1 MRLINQPS
9 CVIFQL
15 CLDGRELQAEREF
28 NMCWALSIW
37 LFGPV
42 LHPPSSVLWESATY
56 GFLGLWMGLGQW
68 HVQRRLYPQCYW
80 SPCNSM
86 TVLNILIMSL
96 LSHHLRGLRAARC
109 LYHFSAS
116 SPVAPGRH
124 GYIPLWKFPSAPIG
138 QPSHSSGFFR
148 PQNSLTFLILSNVR
162 LVSALHWY

>member
-68 HVQRRLYPQCYW
+68 HVQRRLYPQRYW

-96 LSHHLRGLRAARC
+96 LSHHLRGLWAARC

-148 PQNSLTFLILSNVR
+148 PQNSLTFLILPNVR

>member
-1 MRLINQPS
+1 MTCPPS
-9 CVIFQL
+9 WPKPTSLLTASILSTTQNFCFWKLATFSLSYIIKQNKVILEKKL
-15 CLDGRELQAEREF
+15 CL
-28 NMCWALSIW
+28 
-37 LFGPV
+37 
-42 LHPPSSVLWESATY
+42 HPHWP
-56 GFLGLWMGLGQW
+56 
-68 HVQRRLYPQCYW
+68 
-80 SPCNSM
+80 PCNSM

-96 LSHHLRGLRAARC
+96 LSHHLGGLRAARC